1 MGSSDE
7 GVAYLV
13 SKGADVGQLVSGNV
27 TVLHIS
33 AEHGLTSAVL
43 EIVKTET
50 GRKCCSIQTNEGNY
64 PIDLAAMAGH
74 RHIADILLPHS
85 IEKKSTL
92 QSKGVEI
99 TVEDIMREGKM
110 RMDEWTAGRKL
121 ESEQVKTCQFFSF
134 LSHVSNYA
142 LYFSI
147 FMLCCTM
154 SISIFIALQCM

>member
-33 AEHGLTSAVL
+33 AEHGLTSAVS

-74 RHIADILLPHS
+74 RHIVDILLPHS
-85 IEKKSTL
+85 IEKKSAL

-99 TVEDIMREGKM
+99 TVEDVMREGKA
-110 RMDEWTAGRKL
+110 RMADWTARRKQ
-121 ESEQVKTCQFFSF
+121 ESDQVKRDFVF
-134 LSHVSNYA
+134 LFYH
-142 LYFSI
+142 LP
-147 FMLCCTM
+147 
-154 SISIFIALQCM
+154 